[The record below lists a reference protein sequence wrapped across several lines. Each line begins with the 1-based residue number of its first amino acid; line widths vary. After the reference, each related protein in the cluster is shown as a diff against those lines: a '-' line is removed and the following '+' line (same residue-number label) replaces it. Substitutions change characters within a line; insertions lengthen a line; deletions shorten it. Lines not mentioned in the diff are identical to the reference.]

1 MQVAKPLYAFVQPEE
16 CLFLIVYLLQKR
28 KHGINFIQ
36 SKEKEKK
43 KKLNLKISVHL
54 IKGVQLARENAVQGV
69 WRGS

>member
-43 KKLNLKISVHL
+43 KLNLKISVYL

>member
-1 MQVAKPLYAFVQPEE
+1 MQVAKHLYAFVQPEE

-36 SKEKEKK
+36 SKKKEK
-43 KKLNLKISVHL
+43 KKLNLKISVYL